1 MRRNTLNTRSRV
13 KNNWPPEA
21 LPEIPDVSRRGRP
34 PWPSRSGTRVDRY
47 SAKSTISET
56 RDETG
61 PPADAGYMTR
71 GRKSIITGTKT
82 FSRDEWLE
90 GKAALTNWA
99 DLTGARSNNNT
110 E

>member
-1 MRRNTLNTRSRV
+1 M
-13 KNNWPPEA
+13 
-21 LPEIPDVSRRGRP
+21 
-34 PWPSRSGTRVDRY
+34 
-47 SAKSTISET
+47 ISET

-90 GKAALTNWA
+90 GKSSLTNWA
-99 DLTGARSNNNT
+99 DLTEGARSNNNT
-110 E
+110 EQREEDREGEITGREMGGS

>member
-1 MRRNTLNTRSRV
+1 MY
-13 KNNWPPEA
+13 
-21 LPEIPDVSRRGRP
+21 RGEEDR